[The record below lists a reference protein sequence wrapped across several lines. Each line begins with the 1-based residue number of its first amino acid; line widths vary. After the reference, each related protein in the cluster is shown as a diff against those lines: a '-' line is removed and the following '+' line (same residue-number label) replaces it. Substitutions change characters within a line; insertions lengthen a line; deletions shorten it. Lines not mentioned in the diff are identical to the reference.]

1 MTTGIN
7 TTIYGKE
14 GAVPFEINPKTVA
27 AQVHLN
33 DISGADSNV
42 ESEIVK
48 IRQQIADL
56 QNASGISFKGA
67 VNSNNPLP
75 TVAYK
80 AGWQYS
86 VAEAGTYAGQSCE
99 VGDLILCIKDY
110 ASGSASNKD
119 WAVLQVNIVGAVT
132 GPANSVANRVAVFSD
147 TSGKQIKDSGFTLG
161 KSVPADALFTD
172 TTYRAATASS
182 EGLMSANDFSK
193 LAGIETAA
201 DKTDTANVSA
211 AGAFMIATSTAD
223 NIKDGSSK
231 VVMTASERTKLSGV
245 AAGAEVNQNS
255 FSTVKVGNTN
265 MASTGKTDT
274 FEIAAGDGITLTP
287 GTKKVTIKETYVDS
301 CVVSSLDNI
310 PSNLRNGGLII
321 LKQ

>member
-7 TTIYGKE
+7 TVIYGKE
-14 GAVPFEINPKTVA
+14 GAIPFEINPKTVA
-27 AQVHLN
+27 TQVHLN
-33 DISGADSNV
+33 DVSGADSNV
-42 ESEIVK
+42 ENEIVK
-48 IRQQIADL
+48 IRQQISDL
-56 QNASGISFKGA
+56 QTAGVSFKGA
-67 VNSNNPLP
+67 VSSTNPLP
-75 TVAYK
+75 TVSYK
-80 AGWQYS
+80 SGWQYS
-86 VAEAGTYAGQSCE
+86 VAEAGTYAGQTCE
-99 VGDLILCIKDY
+99 VGDLILCVKDY

-119 WAVLQVNIVGAVT
+119 WVVLQVNIVGAVT
-132 GPANSVANRVAVFSD
+132 GPSSSVANRVAVFD
-147 TSGKQIKDSGFTLG
+147 GTSGKQIKDSGFTLG

-172 TTYRAATASS
+172 TTYKAATASS

-193 LAGIETAA
+193 LAGIEAAA

-211 AGAFMIATSTAD
+211 AGAFMLATNTAD

-231 VVMTASERTKLSGV
+231 VVMTSSERTKLSGV

-255 FSTVKVGNTN
+255 FSTVKVGDTS

-287 GTKKVTIKETYVDS
+287 GTKKVTITETYVDS
-301 CVVSSLDNI
+301 CVVSNLDNI
-310 PSNLRNGGLII
+310 PTNLRNGGLII

>member
-48 IRQQIADL
+48 IRQQITEL
-56 QNASGISFKGA
+56 QQGGVSFKGA
-67 VNSNNPLP
+67 VSSTNPLP

-80 AGWQYS
+80 SGWQYS

-99 VGDLILCIKDY
+99 IGDLILCIKDY
-110 ASGSASNKD
+110 ASGSANNKD
-119 WAVLQVNIVGAVT
+119 WVVLQVNIVGAVT
-132 GPANSVANRVAVFSD
+132 GPSSSVANRVAIFSD

-182 EGLMSANDFSK
+182 EGLMSANDFNK

-211 AGAFMIATSTAD
+211 AGAFMISTSTAD

-255 FSTVKVGNTN
+255 FSTVKVGSTN

-274 FEIAAGDGITLTP
+274 FEIAAGNGITLTP
-287 GTKKVTIKETYVDS
+287 GTKKVTITETYVDS
-301 CVVSSLDNI
+301 CVVNSLDNI
-310 PSNLRNGGLII
+310 PANLRNGGLII

>member
-33 DISGADSNV
+33 DVSGAESNV
-42 ESEIVK
+42 ENEIVK
-48 IRQQIADL
+48 IRQQISDL
-56 QNASGISFKGA
+56 QNAGISFKGA
-67 VNSNNPLP
+67 VNSTNTLP

-211 AGAFMIATSTAD
+211 AGAFMVDTNTAD
-223 NIKDGSSK
+223 NIKDGTSK
-231 VVMTASERTKLSGV
+231 VVMSTFERTKLSGV
-245 AAGAEVNQNS
+245 ADGAEVNQNA
-255 FSTVKVGNTN
+255 FTTVKVGSTN
-265 MASTGKTDT
+265 ITSTVKTDT
-274 FEIAAGDGITLTP
+274 FEIAAGEGITLTP
-287 GTKKVTIKETYVDS
+287 GTKKVTVTETYVDS

-310 PSNLRNGGLII
+310 PANLRNGGLII

>member
-7 TTIYGKE
+7 TVIYGKE
-14 GAVPFEINPKTVA
+14 GAVPFEINPKTIA

-33 DISGADSNV
+33 NAAGSDSNV
-42 ESEIVK
+42 EDEIVLL
-48 IRQQIADL
+48 RQQVSEL
-56 QNASGISFKGA
+56 QQGGVSFKGA
-67 VNSNNPLP
+67 LSAANPLP

-80 AGWQYS
+80 SGWQYS
-86 VAEAGTYAGQSCE
+86 VAEAGIYAGQTCE

-119 WAVLQVNIVGAVT
+119 WVVLQVNIVGAVT
-132 GPANSVANRVAVFSD
+132 GPASSVANRVAVFTD

-172 TTYRAATASS
+172 TTYKAATASS
-182 EGLMSANDFSK
+182 EGLMSAEAFTK

-211 AGAFMIATSTAD
+211 AGAFMTATSTAD
-223 NIKDGSSK
+223 SIKDGTSK
-231 VVMTASERTKLSGV
+231 VIMTSAERTKLNSITS
-245 AAGAEVNQNS
+245 GAEANQNA
-255 FSTVKVGNTN
+255 FSSVKVG
-265 MASTGKTDT
+265 STTINSNSKTDSL
-274 FEIAAGDGITLTP
+274 ELSAGTGITLTP
-287 GTKKVTIKETYVDS
+287 ENKKVIIAETYVDS

-310 PSNLRNGGLII
+310 PTNLRNGGLII